1 LRERNLLTLLAIVLL
16 VSFCLWVDLPQ
27 TKALN
32 LQVGP
37 VKLYREIKF
46 RLGLDLQGGLQVVLE
61 ADVPPGEELRPE
73 SMEAARNIIQNRV
86 DGMGVV
92 EAVVQRQGE
101 RRILVELPGIANPDE
116 AIATLKTTGRL
127 EFVEAGFTQLP
138 EGLKILTTYEVTPS
152 LPMTLT
158 TTPEI
163 TPTATSEVTPA
174 SEATPTLEA
183 TPEVTSTPEVS
194 PTPTSGATP
203 AVTPAPEATPTAIL
217 EMTPTLTP
225 TLEAAPTAALEMTP
239 TLTPEIAP
247 TATPTPTQEITP
259 TVRVYRTIMTGRH
272 LKSARV
278 GSDEFGRPEI
288 EFELTPE
295 GTEIFAK
302 YTREHVNEFLA
313 IVLDGVVISCP
324 RIKEPITE
332 GRGRITSEK
341 GFTLEEAR
349 YLAVI
354 LQYGALPVPFK
365 VIQVRSVG
373 PTLGQDALQKTLR
386 AGIIGLVVVLTF
398 MLSYYRVPGFL
409 ADLALIS
416 YGLINLAIY
425 KFGIPGLFPGVT
437 LSLPGITGFLLS
449 TGMAVD
455 ANILI
460 FERMKEELR
469 QGRPLPVA
477 IEAGFSRAW
486 TSIRDSNLST
496 LLTCMVLY
504 WFGSNFGASMVK
516 GFAITLFIGVCV
528 SMFTAITMTRTFI
541 SFVFDLA
548 GRFLEKRPWLL
559 GI

>member
-1 LRERNLLTLLAIVLL
+1 
-16 VSFCLWVDLPQ
+16 
-27 TKALN
+27 
-32 LQVGP
+32 
-37 VKLYREIKF
+37 
-46 RLGLDLQGGLQVVLE
+46 
-61 ADVPPGEELRPE
+61 
-73 SMEAARNIIQNRV
+73 
-86 DGMGVV
+86 
-92 EAVVQRQGE
+92 
-101 RRILVELPGIANPDE
+101 
-116 AIATLKTTGRL
+116 
-127 EFVEAGFTQLP
+127 
-138 EGLKILTTYEVTPS
+138 LKINTTY
-152 LPMTLT
+152 
-158 TTPEI
+158 EI
-163 TPTATSEVTPA
+163 TPTPEVTP
-174 SEATPTLEA
+174 TI
-183 TPEVTSTPEVS
+183 
-194 PTPTSGATP
+194 TPTSEITP
-203 AVTPAPEATPTAIL
+203 AV
-217 EMTPTLTP
+217 
-225 TLEAAPTAALEMTP
+225 
-239 TLTPEIAP
+239 
-247 TATPTPTQEITP
+247 Q
-259 TVRVYRTIMTGRH
+259 VYRTIMTGKH
-272 LKSARV
+272 LKSAKV

-288 EFELTPE
+288 DFELTPE

-302 YTREHVNEFLA
+302 YTREHVGEFLA
-313 IVLDGVVISCP
+313 IVMDGVVISCP
-324 RIKEPITE
+324 RIREAITE

-349 YLAVI
+349 RLAII
-354 LQYGALPVPFK
+354 LRYGALPVPLK
-365 VIQVRSVG
+365 VIQTRVIG
-373 PTLGQDALQKTLR
+373 PTLGQDSIQKSIR
-386 AGIIGLVVVLTF
+386 AGIIGIIVVLTF
-398 MLSYYRVPGFL
+398 MLTYYRLPGFL

-496 LLTCMVLY
+496 LLTCVVLY

-541 SFVFDLA
+541 TFVFDLA
-548 GRFLEKRPWLL
+548 GRLLEKRRWLL

>member
-1 LRERNLLTLLAIVLL
+1 MRERNLFILLAIALL
-16 VSFCLWVDLPQ
+16 VAFCLWVDLPQ
-27 TKALN
+27 TQALN
-32 LQVGP
+32 IQLGP
-37 VKLYREIKF
+37 IKIYREIKF
-46 RLGLDLQGGLQVVLE
+46 RLGLDLKGGLQVVLE
-61 ADVPPGEELRPE
+61 ADLPPGEKVTAED
-73 SMEAARNIIQNRV
+73 MEAVRNIIQNRV

-101 RRILVELPGIANPDE
+101 NRILVELPGIVNPDD
-116 AIATLKTTGRL
+116 AIATLKATGRL
-127 EFVEAGFTQLP
+127 EFVEAGLIPLP
-138 EGLKILTTYEVTPS
+138 EGLKINTTYEITPSHEITATPSPTFSPEATPTITPETTPS
-152 LPMTLT
+152 L
-158 TTPEI
+158 EI
-163 TPTATSEVTPA
+163 TPEKTATPGPVSTPEATPAITPTSEVTP
-174 SEATPTLEA
+174 
-183 TPEVTSTPEVS
+183 
-194 PTPTSGATP
+194 
-203 AVTPAPEATPTAIL
+203 
-217 EMTPTLTP
+217 
-225 TLEAAPTAALEMTP
+225 
-239 TLTPEIAP
+239 
-247 TATPTPTQEITP
+247 
-259 TVRVYRTIMTGRH
+259 TVQVYRTIMTGKH
-272 LKSARV
+272 LKSAKV

-288 EFELTPE
+288 DFELTPE
-295 GTEIFAK
+295 GTEIFAR
-302 YTREHVNEFLA
+302 YTREHVGEFLA
-313 IVLDGVVISCP
+313 IVMDGMVISCP

-349 YLAVI
+349 RLAVI
-354 LQYGALPVPFK
+354 LQYGALPVPLK
-365 VIQVRSVG
+365 VIQTRVIG
-373 PTLGQDALQKTLR
+373 PTLGQDSIQKSIR
-386 AGIIGLVVVLTF
+386 AGIIGIIVVLAF
-398 MLSYYRVPGFL
+398 MLTYYRLPGFL

-496 LLTCMVLY
+496 LLTCVVLY

-528 SMFTAITMTRTFI
+528 SMFTAITMTRTLI
-541 SFVFDLA
+541 TFVFDLA
-548 GRFLEKRPWLL
+548 GRFLEKRRWLL